1 MTQHRFPDLSISE
14 KDRSELYRRNTD
26 ALRRSGH
33 EAVADKVD
41 ALRETLVRQH
51 GSIDLTPLQADGS
64 PLYAPDAETAVS
76 AQLAQYRQTPTRHFL
91 SINGVPA
98 NFKRVTHDAMRE
110 IMSNLQG
117 QFLNT
122 MPDQDAGHMLCFG
135 VGLGLHLPHLA
146 ADFDFLEL
154 VILEPNLTYL
164 LQSLHVL
171 DWASLIERLE
181 AEGRSL
187 TLLHAEE
194 PLVLARAVLIPLRS
208 RHLPQLD
215 GMFVFTHYSSAVM
228 DRTFAEVRTLLPVIE
243 ANDGFFEDEQLMLEQ
258 AVDNCLKR
266 EHHLL
271 YDRADRGLKEIP
283 VFVVGAG
290 PSLDDMI
297 DDIRRNRENVI
308 LISCSTSLRPLLSAG
323 LVPDFHSEVENTKDA
338 ATIIQ
343 DAAADFD
350 ISDIVLLATNTVRP
364 EVVEPFKRRVM
375 YWRESVISS
384 RLFSKL
390 DHYLNMAGPSV
401 ANLAV
406 RAGISMGFYEFYLFG
421 VDMGARDPSQHHA
434 SGSIYYDRDDEYW
447 QSGAHM
453 QPFSIPLPGNM
464 RETVY
469 TNASFLLC
477 KIYLDR
483 LFQTFTNRFFFNCS
497 DGVKLE
503 RATGMIASTLNA
515 EPPDKPRGDIVD
527 DCLAEME
534 FCRPGDQIDRARL
547 QEYRDALAD
556 WFNTAMD
563 ATRNE
568 DLGTMRQLIH
578 AFYPLLGSSSF
589 MARFTVDSAIRGLCT
604 GTVISILQFGHFFER
619 RLAQAD
625 RPRFMAVFRQALE
638 NALRDMQEQG
648 LGLADDLLARMD
660 G

>member
-1 MTQHRFPDLSISE
+1 MPQPPLSDSSVAGAE
-14 KDRSELYRRNTD
+14 RSDFYCRNVA
-26 ALRRSGH
+26 ALRASGH
-33 EAVADKVD
+33 AAIADKVE
-41 ALRETLVRQH
+41 ALRDELLRRD
-51 GSIDLTPLQADGS
+51 GEIRLTPLQANGS
-64 PLYAPDAETAVS
+64 PLYAPDPATAVA

-91 SINGVPA
+91 AINGVPP
-98 NFKRVTHDAMRE
+98 NVKRITHDAMRE

-117 QFLNT
+117 LYLNPL
-122 MPDQDAGHMLCFG
+122 PDQDAGHMLCFG
-135 VGLGLHLPHLA
+135 VGLGLHLPQLA
-146 ADFDFLEL
+146 ATFDFMEL

-164 LQSLHVL
+164 LQSLHSL
-171 DWASLIERLE
+171 DWAALIEGLE
-181 AEGRSL
+181 GQGRSL

-194 PLVLARAVLIPLRS
+194 PLVLARAVLVPMRS

-215 GMFVFTHYSSAVM
+215 GMFVYMHYSDPVM

-258 AVDNCLKR
+258 AVDNCLSR
-266 EHHLL
+266 EHYLL
-271 YDRADRGLKEIP
+271 YDRADRPLKEIP

-297 DDIRRNRENVI
+297 EDIRRNRDNIV
-308 LISCSTSLRPLLSAG
+308 LVSCSTSLRPLLSAG

-350 ISDIVLLATNTVRP
+350 ISGIVLLATNTVRP
-364 EVVEPFKRRVM
+364 EVVEPFNRRIM
-375 YWRESVISS
+375 YWRESVVSS
-384 RLFSKL
+384 RLLSRQE
-390 DHYLNMAGPSV
+390 HYLNMAGPSV

-503 RATGMIASTLNA
+503 RAPGMIASTLNA
-515 EPPDKPRGDIVD
+515 MPPDKPRQEIIE
-527 DCLAEME
+527 DCLADME
-534 FCRPGDQIDRARL
+534 FCRPGDQVDRPRL
-547 QEYRDALAD
+547 QQYRDELAI
-556 WFNTAMD
+556 WFDTAIGI
-563 ATRNE
+563 ARNG
-568 DLGTMRQLIH
+568 DLATMRQVIT
-578 AFYPLLGSSSF
+578 AYYPLLGSSSF
-589 MARFTVDSAIRGLCT
+589 MARFTVESAIKGLCT

-619 RLAQAD
+619 RLSQED
-625 RPRFMAVFRQALE
+625 RPRFLEVFRSAME
-638 NALRDMQEQG
+638 NALCDMQRQG

>member
-1 MTQHRFPDLSISE
+1 MPQPPLSDLSAAGVE
-14 KDRSELYRRNTD
+14 RSDLYCRNIAALRASGHD
-26 ALRRSGH
+26 ALADRVERLRDETVRKSG
-33 EAVADKVD
+33 E
-41 ALRETLVRQH
+41 VRL
-51 GSIDLTPLQADGS
+51 IPTQANGA
-64 PLYAPDAETAVS
+64 PLYKPDPETAIA
-76 AQLAQYRQTPTRHFL
+76 AQLARYKQTPTRHFL
-91 SINGVPA
+91 AINGVPA
-98 NFKRVTHDAMRE
+98 NVKRVTHDAMRE
-110 IMSNLQG
+110 IMGNLQG
-117 QFLNT
+117 QYLDPL
-122 MPDQDAGHMLCFG
+122 PDRDAGHMLCFG
-135 VGLGLHLPHLA
+135 VGLGLHLPELA
-146 ADFDFLEL
+146 AMFDFMEL

-171 DWASLIERLE
+171 DWAALIESLE
-181 AEGRSL
+181 IQGRSI

-194 PLVLARAVLIPLRS
+194 PLVLARSVLVPLRS

-215 GMFVFTHYSSAVM
+215 GMFVYTHYNDPVM

-258 AVDNCLKR
+258 AVDNCLNR
-266 EHHLL
+266 EHYLL
-271 YDRADRGLKEIP
+271 YDRADRPLKEIP

-290 PSLDDMI
+290 PSLDDTI
-297 DDIRRNRENVI
+297 EDIRRNRDNIV
-308 LISCSTSLRPLLSAG
+308 LVSCSTSLRPLLSAG

-350 ISDIVLLATNTVRP
+350 ISGIILLATNTVRP
-364 EVVEPFKRRVM
+364 EVVEPFKRRIM
-375 YWRESVISS
+375 YWRESIISS
-384 RLFSKL
+384 RLFSKQ

-453 QPFSIPLPGNM
+453 QPFSIPQPGNM

-515 EPPDKPRGDIVD
+515 MPPDKPRREIIE
-527 DCLAEME
+527 DCLAEMD
-534 FCRPGDQIDRARL
+534 FCRPGDQVDRERL
-547 QEYRDALAD
+547 QQYRDKLAD
-556 WFNTAMD
+556 WFETAIGI
-563 ATRNE
+563 ARRE
-568 DLGTMRQLIH
+568 DLATMRQVI
-578 AFYPLLGSSSF
+578 AAYYPLLGSSSF
-589 MARFTVDSAIRGLCT
+589 MARFTVDSAIKGLCT

-619 RLAQAD
+619 RLSPED
-625 RPRFMAVFRQALE
+625 RPRFMAVFRTAIE
-638 NALRDMQEQG
+638 NALRDMQGQG